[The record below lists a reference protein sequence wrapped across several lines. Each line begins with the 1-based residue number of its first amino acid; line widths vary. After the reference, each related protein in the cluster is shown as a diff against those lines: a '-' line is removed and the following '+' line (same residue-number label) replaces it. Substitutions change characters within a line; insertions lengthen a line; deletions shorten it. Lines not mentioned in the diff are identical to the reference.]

1 MLAMRVNNVNVLSIL
16 LLVVFCGKVM
26 ANGDVV
32 LPGARLRSD
41 LLRNYHTVV
50 RPVIDSRKI
59 TYVKFKAWLYEL
71 VDINPKAQTINM
83 LMFQGLEW
91 EDDLLKWDPRN
102 YSGVESIRFDRG
114 EIWTPDILPFN
125 EVGGFDEDKYD
136 SIIPIEMNYN
146 GQAWW
151 MRPVDYETTC
161 HLDVTNF
168 PFDSQHCEGKPI
180 LPFSIGITF

>member
-1 MLAMRVNNVNVLSIL
+1 MLAMRANNVNVLSVL
-16 LLVVFCGKVM
+16 LLVVFCGKVI
-26 ANGDVV
+26 ANGDIV

-50 RPVIDSRKI
+50 RPVIDARKI

-102 YSGVESIRFDRG
+102 YSG
-114 EIWTPDILPFN
+114 
-125 EVGGFDEDKYD
+125 
-136 SIIPIEMNYN
+136 
-146 GQAWW
+146 
-151 MRPVDYETTC
+151 
-161 HLDVTNF
+161 
-168 PFDSQHCEGKPI
+168 
-180 LPFSIGITF
+180 